1 MTDLPCELVRDLLP
15 TYLDGLASEVSAGL
29 IEAHLASCPD
39 CRAALE
45 RMRESPFPSDKDRF
59 EVDFLKKN
67 RRHTRLVAVIGFL
80 SALLLVLC
88 AGLLKSYVIGEE
100 ASIAGNSGLATELV
114 VNPYS
119 VGAAGSLQ
127 PFSGKSVRSVRI
139 REVEPGSVVVCVRVV
154 KESFLFTDK
163 EFRTVYHTQTPV
175 ERVVWS
181 DYWLW
186 EHGEYRPRI

>member
-1 MTDLPCELVRDLLP
+1 MTDLPCEIVRDLLP
-15 TYLDGLASEVSAGL
+15 TYLDSLTSEASAAL
-29 IEAHLASCPD
+29 LEAHLAACPD

-45 RMRESPFPSDKDRF
+45 RMRESTPPAAAERT
-59 EVDFLKKN
+59 ELDFLKKN
-67 RRHTRLVAVIGFL
+67 RRHTRLVAVVGFL

-88 AGLLKSYVIGEE
+88 TGLLKSFVIGEE

-127 PFSGKSVRSVRI
+127 PFSGKSIRSVRI
-139 REVEPGSVVVCVRVV
+139 WEIEPGSVVVCVRVV
-154 KESFLFTDK
+154 KESFLFTGK

-175 ERVVWS
+175 ERVEWS

-186 EHGEYRPRI
+186 DHGEYLP

>member
-1 MTDLPCELVRDLLP
+1 MTDLPCEIVRDLLP
-15 TYLDGLASEVSAGL
+15 TYLDSLTSEASAAL
-29 IEAHLASCPD
+29 LEAHLAACPD

-45 RMRESPFPSDKDRF
+45 RMRESTPPAAAERT
-59 EVDFLKKN
+59 ELDFLKKN
-67 RRHTRLVAVIGFL
+67 RRHTRLVAVVGFL

-88 AGLLKSYVIGEE
+88 TGLLKSFVIGEE

-127 PFSGKSVRSVRI
+127 PFSGKSIRSVHI
-139 REVEPGSVVVCVRVV
+139 QEIEPGSVEVRVRVV

-175 ERVVWS
+175 ERVEWS

-186 EHGEYRPRI
+186 EHGKYLP

>member
-1 MTDLPCELVRDLLP
+1 MTDLPCEIVRDLLP
-15 TYLDGLASEVSAGL
+15 TYLDSLTSEASAAL
-29 IEAHLASCPD
+29 LEAHLAACPD

-45 RMRESPFPSDKDRF
+45 RMRESTPPAAAERT
-59 EVDFLKKN
+59 ELDFLKKN
-67 RRHTRLVAVIGFL
+67 RRHTRLVAVVGFL

-88 AGLLKSYVIGEE
+88 TGLLKSFVIGEE

-127 PFSGKSVRSVRI
+127 PFSGKSIRSVRI
-139 REVEPGSVVVCVRVV
+139 WEVEPGSVVVCVRVV
-154 KESFLFTDK
+154 KESFLFTGK

-175 ERVVWS
+175 ERVEWS

-186 EHGEYRPRI
+186 EHGEYLP

>member
-1 MTDLPCELVRDLLP
+1 MTDLPCEIVRDLLP
-15 TYLDGLASEVSAGL
+15 TYLDSLTSEASAAL
-29 IEAHLASCPD
+29 LEAHLAACPD

-45 RMRESPFPSDKDRF
+45 RMRESTPPAAAERT
-59 EVDFLKKN
+59 ELDFLKKN
-67 RRHTRLVAVIGFL
+67 RRHTRLVAVVGFL

-88 AGLLKSYVIGEE
+88 TGLLKSFVIGEE

-127 PFSGKSVRSVRI
+127 PFSGKSIRSVRI
-139 REVEPGSVVVCVRVV
+139 WEVEPGSVVVCVRVV
-154 KESFLFTDK
+154 KESFLFTGK

-175 ERVVWS
+175 ERVEWS

-186 EHGEYRPRI
+186 DHGEYLP

>member
-1 MTDLPCELVRDLLP
+1 MTDLPCEIVRDLLP
-15 TYLDGLASEVSAGL
+15 TYLDSLTSEASAAL
-29 IEAHLASCPD
+29 LEAHLAACPD

-45 RMRESPFPSDKDRF
+45 RMRESTPPAAAERA
-59 EVDFLKKN
+59 ELDFLKKN
-67 RRHTRLVAVIGFL
+67 RRHTRLVAVVGFL

-88 AGLLKSYVIGEE
+88 TGLLKSFVIGEE
-100 ASIAGNSGLATELV
+100 ASIDGNSGLATELV

-127 PFSGKSVRSVRI
+127 PFSGKSIRSVRI
-139 REVEPGSVVVCVRVV
+139 WEVEPGSVVVCVRVV
-154 KESFLFTDK
+154 KESFLFTGK

-175 ERVVWS
+175 ERVEWS

-186 EHGEYRPRI
+186 DHGEYLP

>member
-1 MTDLPCELVRDLLP
+1 MTDLPCEIVRDLLP
-15 TYLDGLASEVSAGL
+15 TYLDSLTSEASAAL
-29 IEAHLASCPD
+29 LEAHLAACPD

-45 RMRESPFPSDKDRF
+45 RMRESTPPAAAERT
-59 EVDFLKKN
+59 ELDFLKKN
-67 RRHTRLVAVIGFL
+67 RRHTRLVAVVGFL

-88 AGLLKSYVIGEE
+88 TGLLKSFVIGEE

-127 PFSGKSVRSVRI
+127 PFSGKSIRSVRI
-139 REVEPGSVVVCVRVV
+139 WEVEPGSVVVCVRVV
-154 KESFLFTDK
+154 KESFLFTGK

-175 ERVVWS
+175 ERVEWS

-186 EHGEYRPRI
+186 EHGKYLP

>member
-1 MTDLPCELVRDLLP
+1 MTALPCEIVRDLLP
-15 TYLDGLASEVSAGL
+15 TYLDALTSEVSAEW

-39 CRAALE
+39 CCAALE
-45 RMRESPFPSDKDRF
+45 RMRESTPPAAAERA
-59 EVDFLKKN
+59 ELDFLKKN
-67 RRHTRLVAVIGFL
+67 RRHTRLVAVVGFL
-80 SALLLVLC
+80 SALLLMLC
-88 AGLLKSYVIGEE
+88 AGLLKNYVIGEE

-119 VGAAGSLQ
+119 VGAAGSLR

-139 REVEPGSVVVCVRVV
+139 REVEPGSVMVRVRVV
-154 KESFLFTDK
+154 KESFLFADK